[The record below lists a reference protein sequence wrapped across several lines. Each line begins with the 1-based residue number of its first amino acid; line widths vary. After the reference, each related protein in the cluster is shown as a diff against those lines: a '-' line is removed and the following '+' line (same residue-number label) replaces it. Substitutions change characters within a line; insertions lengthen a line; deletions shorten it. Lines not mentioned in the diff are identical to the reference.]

1 MNEYPRKHPCAHFLE
16 GEWVEGKGSEFRSLC
31 PATSD
36 TVWVGTSATPSE
48 VDRSVVSARAA
59 FADWACRP
67 TEERIGFAERFAEEI
82 RKREDQLARLISRE
96 MGKPVWESRTEVAG
110 VVGKVNLTIQAMQE
124 RRSFVSKKI
133 GGSNTATWYRP
144 LGVIGVLGP
153 FNLPAHLPNGH
164 IVPALLAGNT
174 VVFKPSDQTPAVGQL
189 MVDAWNAAG
198 IPPGVL
204 NLVQGKVE
212 TAQRL
217 AYHSDLD
224 GLLFTGSHGVG
235 LELSRHFGNH
245 PEKLLALELG
255 GNNPLV
261 VHDVDD
267 IEAAVVTIV
276 QSAFITSGQR
286 CTCARR
292 LILVEGPR
300 TDELLNRL
308 LAAVDQI
315 RIGASTE
322 LPEPFMGPVVSQ
334 EVAERLMRTQD
345 QLCQVGGQALI
356 SMGQNRRFPSLLSPG
371 LIDVTGILDVPDEEW
386 FGPLL
391 QVLRVPD
398 FDEAIN
404 AANSTKYGLSA
415 GLLSDS
421 RERYD
426 QFRFEVKAG
435 IINWNR
441 PTTGASG
448 ALPFGGV
455 GKSGNHRPSGYFAI
469 DFCSDPVASLES
481 TKLSL
486 PENLPV
492 GILEL

>member
-1 MNEYPRKHPCAHFLE
+1 
-16 GEWVEGKGSEFRSLC
+16 
-31 PATSD
+31 
-36 TVWVGTSATPSE
+36 
-48 VDRSVVSARAA
+48 
-59 FADWACRP
+59 
-67 TEERIGFAERFAEEI
+67 
-82 RKREDQLARLISRE
+82 
-96 MGKPVWESRTEVAG
+96 
-110 VVGKVNLTIQAMQE
+110 
-124 RRSFVSKKI
+124 
-133 GGSNTATWYRP
+133 
-144 LGVIGVLGP
+144 
-153 FNLPAHLPNGH
+153 
-164 IVPALLAGNT
+164 
-174 VVFKPSDQTPAVGQL
+174 
-189 MVDAWNAAG
+189 
-198 IPPGVL
+198 
-204 NLVQGKVE
+204 
-212 TAQRL
+212 
-217 AYHSDLD
+217 
-224 GLLFTGSHGVG
+224 
-235 LELSRHFGNH
+235 
-245 PEKLLALELG
+245 
-255 GNNPLV
+255 
-261 VHDVDD
+261 
-267 IEAAVVTIV
+267 
-276 QSAFITSGQR
+276 
-286 CTCARR
+286 
-292 LILVEGPR
+292 VEGPR
-300 TDELLNRL
+300 TDALLNRL

-322 LPEPFMGPVVSQ
+322 RPEPFMGPVVSP

-345 QLCQVGGQALI
+345 QLCEVGGQALI

-486 PENLPV
+486 PENLPP